1 MGLPLPTR
9 EAGRDRPATIISPSI
24 LSADFAKLAEE
35 SEKVISLGAD
45 WLHVDVMDF
54 ASAGANMY
62 TFHIEAVVEDA
73 ANAKHPDEKMTKVLK
88 QVKDA
93 GMYAG
98 VALKP
103 KTPIETLF
111 PYIEDKLVDQVLIMT
126 VEPGFGGQKFQP
138 ETMNKVKGLRQKF
151 PELQIEVDGGLSPST
166 IDQAAA
172 AGANVIVAG
181 SAVYGAD
188 DIAGVIKTLRSS
200 IDKAA
205 ASA

>member
-1 MGLPLPTR
+1 M
-9 EAGRDRPATIISPSI
+9 TIVSPV
-24 LSADFAKLAEE
+24 AQ
-35 SEKVISLGAD
+35 
-45 WLHVDVMDF
+45 DF

-111 PYIEDKLVDQVLIMT
+111 PYIEDKLVDQVECQTDLT
-126 VEPGFGGQKFQP
+126 VLHRVMRLG
-138 ETMNKVKGLRQKF
+138 NLVC
-151 PELQIEVDGGLSPST
+151 S
-166 IDQAAA
+166 
-172 AGANVIVAG
+172 
-181 SAVYGAD
+181 
-188 DIAGVIKTLRSS
+188 
-200 IDKAA
+200 
-205 ASA
+205 